1 MKVYIVYD
9 YVSGYH
15 ATFDSEEKMI
25 DFIIKE
31 KIQWLKNLG
40 ENYNKGEDYSIYITE
55 MNAGW
60 DGLKRK

>member
-1 MKVYIVYD
+1 MKVYVVYD

-15 ATFDSEEKMI
+15 AAFDSEEKMN

-40 ENYNKGEDYSIYITE
+40 EEYTMGEDYSICVTE
-55 MNAGW
+55 MNKGW
-60 DGLKRK
+60 DGLKRG